1 MSLAR
6 QMIGSLIAVCGMIFA
21 PNSTW
26 ADQFELL
33 DGPTLKRLLSG
44 PEVTPRLDLSLS
56 EVGVMPAWL
65 VDSRSA
71 LVVARTDSGNLT
83 RLLLVPE
90 LRKPPNGAPGEPIP
104 VMVVERLD
112 TFDAGDLATRTASRR
127 DVVLFDG
134 MPLDLDTGQVVPVG
148 QGGDLVFRTSH
159 DEPNLEVIAPA
170 QLYGLTK
177 APEFAPSVNPRP
189 SPGRSIL
196 PSDFAGR
203 YRLFAN
209 GQWSGTLDLTLE
221 GRGAITGQ
229 FRSDLHGT
237 NYPVTGQVAA
247 DAPGLIRF
255 SIALPRARQE
265 FDGYLYGE
273 GKGAMAGT
281 LTLLDRTFGFFAVR
295 EGGRYA
301 PEGRDLGTLQDFD
314 HNRPGQIRLDL
325 AENGS
330 IRLDGRPVPLD
341 KLADTLRTE
350 ANLVGDPLPWILI
363 QASDEVKFAQLT
375 PIIAAVRT
383 AGLGL
388 IRFDFPVTAGAGR

>member
-1 MSLAR
+1 MPRAR
-6 QMIGSLIAVCGMIFA
+6 QFSGFLVAVCGMILV
-21 PNSTW
+21 PTSTSG
-26 ADQFELL
+26 DQFELL

-44 PEVTPRLDLSLS
+44 PDVAPRLDLSLG
-56 EVGVMPAWL
+56 EVGGMPAWL

-83 RLLLVPE
+83 RLLFVPE
-90 LRKPPNGAPGEPIP
+90 FRSPPNGAPGEPIP

-112 TFDAGDLATRTASRR
+112 TFDAGDLATRIASRR

-134 MPLDLDTGQVVPVG
+134 MPIDLDTGQVVPVG

-159 DEPNLEVIAPA
+159 GEPKLEVLAPA

-177 APEFAPSVNPRP
+177 GPEFAPSESPRP
-189 SPGRSIL
+189 SPGRSIV
-196 PSDFAGR
+196 PGDFAGR

-209 GQWSGTLDLTLE
+209 GQWSGTLDLTVE
-221 GRGAITGQ
+221 GRGVVTGQ

-237 NYPVTGQVAA
+237 AYPVTGQVAA
-247 DAPGLIRF
+247 DTPGLVRF

-295 EGGRYA
+295 EGGQYA
-301 PEGRDLGTLQDFD
+301 PEGRDLGLLQDSD
-314 HNRPGQIRLDL
+314 QDRPGRIRVEV
-325 AENGS
+325 AEDGS
-330 IRLDGRPVPLD
+330 IRLDGQPVEPASLTETLQTRAKSARESSPWVLIGASGEV
-341 KLADTLRTE
+341 KLA
-350 ANLVGDPLPWILI
+350 NLNPVVAAIRAAG
-363 QASDEVKFAQLT
+363 
-375 PIIAAVRT
+375 IA
-383 AGLGL
+383 L
-388 IRFDFPVTAGAGR
+388 IRFDASKSVGSKP